1 MRFSMIFNMQL
12 LKNIKK
18 VTYGGPQ
25 VSRQIKEA
33 HGKLKNAT
41 AN

>member
-18 VTYGGPQ
+18 GNKIPKN
-25 VSRQIKEA
+25 KE
-33 HGKLKNAT
+33 KENFI
-41 AN
+41 NFCS

>member
-18 VTYGGPQ
+18 KKKKN
-25 VSRQIKEA
+25 KEKENFI
-33 HGKLKNAT
+33 HFCS
-41 AN
+41 